1 MQSSVFDSGGL
12 SFKGVGMVIAPW
24 SRSVLKVIV
33 MAATLCSG
41 VAVVRYDVLTGDKGL
56 SQRGSGQNLQES
68 SPTVKM
74 VSVG

>member
-1 MQSSVFDSGGL
+1 
-12 SFKGVGMVIAPW
+12 MVIAPW
-24 SRSVLKVIV
+24 SRAVLKVVI

-56 SQRGSGQNLQES
+56 SQRDGGQNLQES
-68 SPTVKM
+68 APIVKK